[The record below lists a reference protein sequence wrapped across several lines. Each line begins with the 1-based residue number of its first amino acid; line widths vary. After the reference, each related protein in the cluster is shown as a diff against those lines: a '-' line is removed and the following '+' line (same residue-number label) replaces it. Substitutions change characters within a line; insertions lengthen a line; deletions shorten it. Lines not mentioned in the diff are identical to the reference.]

1 MLPGAV
7 RIRSLRME
15 NFRGFED
22 ETIDLDRPLT
32 VLVGGN
38 GAGKSSVLDAVAIL
52 ATRVRMQGA
61 YDAAAT
67 RHGFVL
73 RPSDIRAG
81 TAGALLEGKLLDGE
95 FVHSFVGEE
104 PKSYRGIGFLVP
116 DHGGDLAVYFP
127 FERRVAEDFEAF
139 GLSRR
144 VRGGAGDGVSEA
156 GPVVTF
162 FEWFKA
168 REDTENQEKVK
179 RGDLGF
185 YDPHLQAVRA
195 AVEQMLPGFS
205 KLRVERNPLHLVVHK
220 GNIEFFLDQLS
231 AGERGLLAL
240 VADLARRL
248 AMAFPTAADPLA
260 QEALVLIDEV
270 ELHLHP
276 AWQRR
281 VLPSLRRTFPNC
293 QFVVTTHSPQ
303 VISEVPNDA
312 VVLLQDFKFS
322 PPPTPTS
329 GRDSTAILEQ
339 VMGVPERPE
348 DVARAFDEVRDLID
362 DERFEE
368 ARARLEALRERV
380 TEHDGEWLQLSTRVH
395 VLEHFDAPDHQGA

>member
-1 MLPGAV
+1 MLAGAV
-7 RIRSLRME
+7 RIRSLRMV

-32 VLVGGN
+32 VLVGVN
-38 GAGKSSVLDAVAIL
+38 GAGKSSVLDAVAIV
-52 ATRVRMQGA
+52 ATPGRGTYGA
-61 YDAAAT
+61 TAKK
-67 RHGFVL
+67 RGFVM
-73 RPSDIRAG
+73 RSSDIRTG
-81 TAGALLEGKLLDGE
+81 TPGADLHARMQDNQYVHRWRWTEPERLPGVGAVDDPYHPEG
-95 FVHSFVGEE
+95 
-104 PKSYRGIGFLVP
+104 LV
-116 DHGGDLAVYFP
+116 AYFP
-127 FERRVAEDFEAF
+127 FERRVAEDFEAA
-139 GLSRR
+139 GPSRH
-144 VRGGAGDGVSEA
+144 VRGGTGDGVAEA
-156 GPVVTF
+156 GAEITF

-168 REDTENQEKVK
+168 REDFENQEKV
-179 RGDLGF
+179 RQGNLTLL
-185 YDPHLQAVRA
+185 DPHLQAVRA

-205 KLRVERNPLHLVVHK
+205 KLRVERNPLHLVVTK
-220 GNIEFFLDQLS
+220 GDVEFLLDQLS

-248 AMAFPTAADPLA
+248 AVAFPAAPDPLA

-293 QFVVTTHSPQ
+293 QFIVTTHSPQ

-312 VVLLQDFKFS
+312 VLLLRDFKFY

-329 GRDSTAILEQ
+329 GRDSNAILEL

-368 ARARLEALRERV
+368 AHKRLDALRERV